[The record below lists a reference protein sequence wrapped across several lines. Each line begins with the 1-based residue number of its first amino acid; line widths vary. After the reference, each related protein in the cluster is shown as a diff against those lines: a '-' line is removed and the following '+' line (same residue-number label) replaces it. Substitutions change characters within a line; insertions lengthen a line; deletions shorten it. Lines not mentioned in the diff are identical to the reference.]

1 VIHLAFNVDMARSGD
16 FQGAV
21 DADRRA
27 VEALGEALTGSDR
40 PLVIASA
47 TVVLAPGR
55 VGTEQ
60 DAPGLDPV
68 RAENLCHQAIFV
80 DHATSSVTPPDPE
93 LVRAGDA
100 VGQQAQRR
108 GLLQGPVRPV
118 RAAEILLLPQHDHQ
132 VPLVPGQRPVR
143 QLPSAAANPAFH
155 DRVHPRRL
163 DRGPDDP
170 GAPGP
175 ENGVERG
182 GEAGVPVM
190 EHQLHPVPC
199 QNSFMGADLVFRVR

>member
-80 DHATSSVTPPDPE
+80 NHATSAVTPPDPE

-132 VPLVPGQRPVR
+132 MPLV
-143 QLPSAAANPAFH
+143 
-155 DRVHPRRL
+155 L
-163 DRGPDDP
+163 D
-170 GAPGP
+170 
-175 ENGVERG
+175 
-182 GEAGVPVM
+182 
-190 EHQLHPVPC
+190 L
-199 QNSFMGADLVFRVR
+199 